1 MGDELRL
8 KPLDARKG
16 PQRIAAVRRVTHIRE
31 VETPYML
38 AKSPR
43 VNRTAWL
50 ANLCWWVL
58 HKIGGLTPHF
68 EKIETYTYDE
78 AVQERLTER
87 VMFAADMIF
96 YDGGNPEDYAVV
108 LGEPEL
114 SELWVEM
121 AMNGFITMRTRGY
134 RHSGYRGTVM
144 GLDVH
149 AVPGLVGMA
158 LIPKVLIEKNV
169 DVADPLQK
177 ALRRIT
183 TTPVTS
189 DCQRIAREA
198 LGE

>member
-16 PQRIAAVRRVTHIRE
+16 PQRIAAIRRVSHIRE

-43 VNRTAWL
+43 VKRTAWL
-50 ANLCWWVL
+50 AKLCWWAL
-58 HKIGGLTPHF
+58 HKIGGLTPHI

-78 AVQERLTER
+78 AVQERLTDR
-87 VMFAADMIF
+87 VMFAAAMIF
-96 YDGGNPEDYAVV
+96 DDGGNPEDYAVV

-114 SELWVEM
+114 RELWAEM
-121 AMNGFITMRTRGY
+121 GKNGFITMRTFDY
-134 RHSGYRGTVM
+134 RNSGYRGTVM
-144 GLDVH
+144 GLHVH
-149 AVPGLVGMA
+149 AVPGLAGMA

-169 DVADPLQK
+169 DVAEPLRD
-177 ALRRIT
+177 ALHRISR
-183 TTPVTS
+183 TPVTS

-198 LGE
+198 LEV